1 MRRLRSLQAKLT
13 LCLAGVMLTAAGMAG
28 TISYRTA
35 FHEVNEL
42 QDDQL
47 RQMSALAERRHVA
60 TPSGLQDLD
69 NHGVDAGARI
79 LVQVLAEGVWGE
91 VEGGSVPLPLPRGLP
106 DGLQTL
112 DVHGQQWRMFI
123 RTLPAGQRV
132 AVSQSTAVRDE
143 VAHNAGKTTV
153 VPIAVLI
160 PVLALAMVA
169 LMRHMLAPVLR
180 LAQELDQRGDEQLA
194 ALDDCDVPSE
204 ILPFTAAINRLLH
217 RLEQTLQQ
225 QKRFVAD
232 AAHELRTPLTAI
244 SLQAELLAEMNLSDQ
259 ARPRLQ
265 SLQRGIL
272 RSRHL
277 VAQLLLLARLQG
289 RSVVLRESVA
299 VGAVCQNVL
308 EDLLP
313 LAEQK
318 QIVLTASVD
327 MQCSVLANA
336 LDLGAVLRNLIDN
349 AIRYTQAGGQVDLVI
364 EASDASFLISV
375 SDNGPG
381 IPQSEQEHVLTPFYR
396 GTAGTASGSGL
407 GLAIVHNIVQRMG
420 GSIALGASMPGGCG
434 LNVRITW
441 PMADRS
447 TADRTPRPQ
456 HGCDRRTG

>member
-1 MRRLRSLQAKLT
+1 MKPLRSLQARLA
-13 LCLAGVMLTAAGMAG
+13 LCLAAVMLVAAGIAG
-28 TISYRTA
+28 SISYRTA

-60 TPSGLQDLD
+60 SPSGLQDLD
-69 NHGVDAGARI
+69 NHVVDVGARI
-79 LVQVLAEGVWGE
+79 MVQLLVKGNWGE
-91 VEGGSVPLPLPRGLP
+91 VEGGSVPLPLPAGLP

-112 DVHGQQWRMFI
+112 EVHGQQWRMFL
-123 RTLPAGQRV
+123 RTLPTGERV

-143 VAHNAGKTTV
+143 VAHNAGKTTI

-160 PVLALAMVA
+160 PVLALAMIL

-180 LAQELDQRGDEQLA
+180 LAQELDRRGEEQLA
-194 ALDDCDVPSE
+194 ALDDGEVPSE
-204 ILPFTAAINRLLH
+204 ILPFTAAINRLLQ
-217 RLEQTLQQ
+217 RVEQTLAQ

-244 SLQAELLAEMNLSDQ
+244 SLQAELLAGMSLSDQ

-272 RSRHL
+272 RSRHM

-289 RSVVLRESVA
+289 RQAVTSETVA
-299 VGAVCQNVL
+299 IGALCQSVL

-318 QIVLTASVD
+318 QIILTASVD
-327 MQCSVLANA
+327 MACSVQSSSM
-336 LDLGAVLRNLIDN
+336 DLGAVLRNLIDN
-349 AIRYTQAGGQVDLVI
+349 AIRYTQPGGQVDIGI
-364 EASDASFLISV
+364 EASASSLIIGV

-381 IPQSEQEHVLTPFYR
+381 IPEAEREQVLTPFYR
-396 GTAGTASGSGL
+396 GTAAIESGSGL

-420 GSIALGASMPGGCG
+420 GSIALEAKLPDGRGLSVRLTLPTAPLASAGTTPLPQSDGA
-434 LNVRITW
+434 R
-441 PMADRS
+441 RS
-447 TADRTPRPQ
+447 S
-456 HGCDRRTG
+456 